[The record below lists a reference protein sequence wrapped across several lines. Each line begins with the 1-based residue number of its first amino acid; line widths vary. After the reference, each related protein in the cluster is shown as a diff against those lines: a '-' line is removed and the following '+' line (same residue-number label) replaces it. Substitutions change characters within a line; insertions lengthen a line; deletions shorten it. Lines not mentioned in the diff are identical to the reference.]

1 MPCERVAHCQLQVAA
16 LPRLR
21 AGQHHRR
28 LIRGSTASDRLGTGR
43 GSSLAALSTRARRF
57 STFYTASSRGR
68 LIVHFPCGRLDYTVC
83 KVYSMGTGYIREG
96 DLGERTLYVR
106 LHVHASL
113 HVPSPISHVD
123 PMPRLLFPVDVG
135 DPNTKTARPRAR
147 PRSAQAAGRG
157 LNFSRSLDFRHVVAC
172 SRAMRDANLQSHRS
186 TSTHEHAHLRLPH
199 PCQRDSRHPTPTR
212 CTRYRMPFPSRS
224 RRRRLG

>member
-83 KVYSMGTGYIREG
+83 KVYSMGTGYVREG
-96 DLGERTLYVR
+96 DRGAHFICTASCSRVAPRPIT
-106 LHVHASL
+106 HQPCGPHAA
-113 HVPSPISHVD
+113 SPISRRRRRSKYQNRA
-123 PMPRLLFPVDVG
+123 P
-135 DPNTKTARPRAR
+135 ARAA
-147 PRSAQAAGRG
+147 AQRAGRGAG
-157 LNFSRSLDFRHVVAC
+157 LNFSRSLDFRRVVAC
-172 SRAMRDANLQSHRS
+172 SRAMRDANLQSHQS